1 MERNEEKN
9 MLHSLRA
16 IEEAQRGNLH
26 VKEAN
31 LWLGFLLEEHGTVS
45 VERNYRSALDYVER
59 TLRHLEKMDVSY
71 GIRLRVETVLCW
83 SEVSKCGSVTQR
95 NKWKELGVSFLA
107 HNEDSAW
114 IYRRYFPYDDVT
126 VALIRTHGLV
136 GQVLR
141 GEVSMSSHE
150 ELVRLWKQ
158 GMIQIEELREVL
170 RVLNEC
176 IITGVSSELWGRVQG
191 DVYERIDQI
200 LCGELVEYSVKERI
214 RRLRTVASPNDK
226 HFEQEYAV
234 IMNDALEEMFT
245 TLFHYD
251 LWYVEA
257 ALTHFNF
264 EEFVKVFALTYQ
276 RAIHTNVDHIS
287 FQPLMDAL
295 YYERDGERHLNI
307 YAKRAIEKVLRSVSL
322 VELLNISHIPKT
334 EMYPELTETE
344 NVLTVGF
351 GTSEVGKTL
360 IEFCLACKKENN
372 AHYEQ
377 AVMMLC
383 EIFGLRRDAFDRLEN
398 EEEYLAHMN
407 GNVDEKAAVLPYVV
421 GDTIVEIGPGGGAM
435 MNKFKEAYPDKSI
448 IGVDLSQNVIEKL
461 TNDKYEKGHGWDVTL
476 GDALNLADTFE
487 PESISTVHC
496 GSVNH
501 EIFSYGETDGKK
513 FNIATM
519 KRLVESVFQVLEPGG
534 RWIIRDGVKTE
545 SDEWCELHFHDE
557 TAMPFLRNYQRD
569 FKGRQIAVEVLSVE
583 RVRMPIND
591 AMEFLYTYTW
601 GQEAYPHEVQEQFG
615 VFTLQEYID
624 FIEDVVGSENVKV
637 IESKQYLLAG
647 YKEHL
652 SPKVTLYDKHGEQ
665 KSLPSS
671 TCLLVFEKS

>member
-1 MERNEEKN
+1 M
-9 MLHSLRA
+9 
-16 IEEAQRGNLH
+16 
-26 VKEAN
+26 
-31 LWLGFLLEEHGTVS
+31 
-45 VERNYRSALDYVER
+45 
-59 TLRHLEKMDVSY
+59 
-71 GIRLRVETVLCW
+71 
-83 SEVSKCGSVTQR
+83 
-95 NKWKELGVSFLA
+95 A

-360 IEFCLACKKENN
+360 IEFCLACKKKI
-372 AHYEQ
+372 
-377 AVMMLC
+377 ML
-383 EIFGLRRDAFDRLEN
+383 I
-398 EEEYLAHMN
+398 MS
-407 GNVDEKAAVLPYVV
+407 K
-421 GDTIVEIGPGGGAM
+421 
-435 MNKFKEAYPDKSI
+435 
-448 IGVDLSQNVIEKL
+448 LS
-461 TNDKYEKGHGWDVTL
+461 
-476 GDALNLADTFE
+476 
-487 PESISTVHC
+487 
-496 GSVNH
+496 
-501 EIFSYGETDGKK
+501 
-513 FNIATM
+513 
-519 KRLVESVFQVLEPGG
+519 
-534 RWIIRDGVKTE
+534 
-545 SDEWCELHFHDE
+545 
-557 TAMPFLRNYQRD
+557 
-569 FKGRQIAVEVLSVE
+569 
-583 RVRMPIND
+583 
-591 AMEFLYTYTW
+591 
-601 GQEAYPHEVQEQFG
+601 
-615 VFTLQEYID
+615 
-624 FIEDVVGSENVKV
+624 
-637 IESKQYLLAG
+637 
-647 YKEHL
+647 
-652 SPKVTLYDKHGEQ
+652 
-665 KSLPSS
+665 
-671 TCLLVFEKS
+671 